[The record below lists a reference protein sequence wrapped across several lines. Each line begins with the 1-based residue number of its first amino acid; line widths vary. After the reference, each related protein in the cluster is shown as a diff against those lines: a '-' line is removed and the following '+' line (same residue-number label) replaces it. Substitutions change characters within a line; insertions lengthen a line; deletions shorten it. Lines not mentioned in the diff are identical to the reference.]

1 MMEEDCSGPTRLAR
15 SRRPFGACRR
25 RHAAARAD
33 MDGSAP
39 HAFVAAAFVALIVGA
54 RYRRRTYHVSVAT
67 TAAARLHDAAISH
80 LVRSSFPEQLG
91 EDEDASEDVMSD
103 LSGFHDLE
111 TCEWLL
117 AFCDGKL
124 VGMAMVV
131 AYHDSLYVAS
141 LCVLHAHRGR
151 GVGARIMRTAS
162 ALAASRGLAALSGS
176 VFGGSARLVSFY
188 VSLGG
193 QLEAD
198 HSIVAPGSSVV
209 AAKRLRA
216 PSGPQTALDVPPP
229 PSTFTA

>member
-1 MMEEDCSGPTRLAR
+1 MMEEDCWPRRAAFLPR

-67 TAAARLHDAAISH
+67 TPAARLHNAAISH

-162 ALAASRGLAALSGS
+162 ALAAS
-176 VFGGSARLVSFY
+176 
-188 VSLGG
+188 
-193 QLEAD
+193 
-198 HSIVAPGSSVV
+198 
-209 AAKRLRA
+209 
-216 PSGPQTALDVPPP
+216 
-229 PSTFTA
+229 